1 MKGEISSNEN
11 TSSPLNG
18 IRILDLTQVQA
29 GPSCTQLLA
38 WLGADVIKVEQP
50 GVGDRTRRER
60 ATAPDIDS
68 FYYLVFNANKRS
80 LTLNLKSDEGCDIFK
95 RLVGMSDV
103 VIENYGPGRMEQFG
117 LDYDTLRQANPRVV
131 YATIKGFGTYGPF
144 AHIKSF
150 EHIAQ
155 AMGGAMSANG
165 EAGGE
170 PIFVAPGVG
179 DSGTG
184 LHCAIGILA
193 ALRQRDSSGESQRV
207 EVSMQDAVVNLMRI
221 RMLDTLADGNP
232 LVRSGNRIWG
242 APSMIFPCHPEGPD
256 DYIAL
261 VLSGDSWDTIL
272 AVAGRAELIGDE
284 RYATDAARRKHAAE
298 VEQIIS
304 GWTRTITKREA
315 MDILVPLGVACGM
328 VQDTREVLDDKHLQ
342 SRQMVLQMQDAQR
355 GEYTALGNP
364 IKVASGDAPNPVS
377 PVSSVPIKPPPLL
390 GEHSDEVLE
399 SLLGLRAEDI
409 KRLRDDGVI

>member
-1 MKGEISSNEN
+1 MSA
-11 TSSPLNG
+11 PLDG

-60 ATAPDIDS
+60 ATTPDLDS
-68 FYYLVFNANKRS
+68 FYYLVFNANKLS
-80 LTLNLKSDEGCDIFK
+80 LTLNLKSEEGCDIFK

-103 VIENYGPGRMEQFG
+103 VVENYGPGRMERFG
-117 LDYDTLRQANPRVV
+117 LGYDALREANPRIV
-131 YATIKGFGTYGPF
+131 YATIKGFGTYGPY
-144 AHIKSF
+144 ADIKSF

-170 PIFVAPGVG
+170 PMFVAPGVG

-193 ALRQRDSSGESQRV
+193 ALRQRDNTGKAQRV
-207 EVSMQDAVVNLMRI
+207 EVSMQDAVLNLMRI
-221 RMLDTLADGNP
+221 RMLDTLSDGKP
-232 LVRSGNRIWG
+232 LARSGNRIWD
-242 APSMIFPCHPEGPD
+242 APTMIYPCKPVGPD
-256 DYIAL
+256 DYIGL

-272 AVAGRAELIGDE
+272 AVAGRAELIGDA
-284 RYATDAARRKHAAE
+284 RYATHEARCENAQE
-298 VEQIIS
+298 VEDIIS

-315 MDILVPLGVACGM
+315 MDILAPLGIACGM
-328 VQDTREVLDDKHLQ
+328 VQDTAEVLEDPHLQ
-342 SRQMVLQMQDAQR
+342 ARDMVVRMDDAER
-355 GEYTALGNP
+355 GEYVALGNP
-364 IKVASGDAPNPVS
+364 IKVESNDVS
-377 PVSSVPIKPPPLL
+377 VERAPLL
-390 GEHSDEVLE
+390 GEHSGELLG
-399 SLLGLRAEDI
+399 SLLGLGDGEVA
-409 KRLRDDGVI
+409 RLRDGGVI

>member
-1 MKGEISSNEN
+1 MSA
-11 TSSPLNG
+11 PLDG

-38 WLGADVIKVEQP
+38 WLGADVIKVEEP
-50 GVGDRTRRER
+50 GVGDRTRHER
-60 ATAPDIDS
+60 ATHPDLDS

-80 LTLNLKSDEGCDIFK
+80 LTLNLKSEEGCDIFK
-95 RLVGMSDV
+95 RLVGLSDV
-103 VIENYGPGRMEQFG
+103 VVENYGPGRMERFG
-117 LDYDTLRQANPRVV
+117 LGYDALVAANPRIV
-131 YATIKGFGTYGPF
+131 YATIKGFGTYGPY
-144 AHIKSF
+144 ADIKSF

-193 ALRQRDSSGESQRV
+193 ALRQRDNTGEAQRV

-221 RMLDTLADGNP
+221 RMLDTLADGKP
-232 LVRSGNRIWG
+232 LPRMGNRIWD
-242 APSMIFPCHPEGPD
+242 APTMIYPCKPEGPD

-272 AVAGRAELIGDE
+272 AVAGRAELIGDA
-284 RYATDAARRKHAAE
+284 RYATHEARFENAAD
-298 VEQIIS
+298 VEAIIS
-304 GWTRTITKREA
+304 GWTRTVTKREA
-315 MDILVPLGVACGM
+315 METLVPLGVACGM
-328 VQDTREVLDDKHLQ
+328 VQDTAEVLADEHLQ
-342 SRQMVLQMQDAQR
+342 AREMVIRMEDEAR
-355 GEYTALGNP
+355 GEYPALGNP
-364 IKVASGDAPNPVS
+364 IKIASNDVE
-377 PVSSVPIKPPPLL
+377 IEPPPLL
-390 GEHSDEVLE
+390 GEHAGEVLG
-399 SLLGLRAEDI
+399 SLLGLDGSEVA
-409 KRLRDDGVI
+409 RLRDSGII

>member
-1 MKGEISSNEN
+1 MSA
-11 TSSPLNG
+11 PLEG

-50 GVGDRTRRER
+50 GVGDRTRHER
-60 ATAPDIDS
+60 ATQPDVDS
-68 FYYLVFNANKRS
+68 FYYLVFNSNKRS
-80 LTLNLKSDEGCDIFK
+80 VTLNLKTEEGCDIFK

-103 VIENYGPGRMEQFG
+103 VVENFAPGGMDRFG
-117 LDYDTLRQANPRVV
+117 LGYETLREANSRVV
-131 YATIKGFGTYGPF
+131 YATIKGFGTYGPY
-144 AHIKSF
+144 ADVKSF

-165 EAGGE
+165 DAGSE

-193 ALRQRDSSGESQRV
+193 ALRQRDNSGEAQKV

-221 RMLDTLADGNP
+221 RMLDTLADGKP
-232 LVRSGNRIWG
+232 LVRSGNRIWE
-242 APSMIFPCHPEGPD
+242 APTMIYPCHPEGPD

-261 VLSGDSWDTIL
+261 VLSGDSFETIL
-272 AVAGRAELIGDE
+272 AVAGRSELIGDE
-284 RYATDAARRKHAAE
+284 RFATHEGRCENSAE
-298 VEQIIS
+298 VEEIIS

-315 MDILVPLGVACGM
+315 MEILLPLGVACGM
-328 VQDTREVLDDKHLQ
+328 VQDTREVLDDEHL
-342 SRQMVLQMQDAQR
+342 RAREMVVEMKDAKR
-355 GEYTALGNP
+355 GEYLALGNP
-364 IKVASGDAPNPVS
+364 IKIASNDVS
-377 PVSSVPIKPPPLL
+377 IEPPPLL
-390 GEHSDEVLE
+390 GEHSGEVLGA
-399 SLLGLRAEDI
+399 LLGLDSAEVS
-409 KRLRDDGVI
+409 RLREGGVI

>member
-1 MKGEISSNEN
+1 MSA
-11 TSSPLNG
+11 PLDG

-38 WLGADVIKVEQP
+38 WLGADVIKVEEP
-50 GVGDRTRRER
+50 GVGDRTRHER
-60 ATAPDIDS
+60 ATEPGLDS

-80 LTLNLKSDEGCDIFK
+80 LTLNLKSEQGCDIFK

-103 VIENYGPGRMEQFG
+103 VVENYAPGRMERFG
-117 LDYDTLRQANPRVV
+117 LGYDVLQEANSRVV
-131 YATIKGFGTYGPF
+131 YATIKGFGTYGPN
-144 AHIKSF
+144 ADIKSF

-193 ALRQRDSSGESQRV
+193 ALRQRDNTGEAQRV

-221 RMLDTLADGNP
+221 RMLDTLADGKP
-232 LVRSGNRIWG
+232 LARMGNRIWD
-242 APSMIFPCHPEGPD
+242 APTMIYPCHPGGPD
-256 DYIAL
+256 DYIGL

-272 AVAGRAELIGDE
+272 AVAGRAELVGDA
-284 RYATDAARRKHAAE
+284 RYATHAARCEHAAE
-298 VEQIIS
+298 VEEIIS

-315 MDILVPLGVACGM
+315 METLAPLGVACGM
-328 VQDTREVLDDKHLQ
+328 VQDTRDVLDDEHL
-342 SRQMVLQMQDAQR
+342 RARDMVVEMEDAKR
-355 GEYTALGNP
+355 GEYIALGNP
-364 IKVASGDAPNPVS
+364 IKVASNDVGIA
-377 PVSSVPIKPPPLL
+377 PPPLL
-390 GEHSDEVLE
+390 GEHSGEVLG
-399 SLLGLRAEDI
+399 SLLGLDGSEVA
-409 KRLRDDGVI
+409 RLRDSGII

>member
-1 MKGEISSNEN
+1 MSA
-11 TSSPLNG
+11 PLEG

-38 WLGADVIKVEQP
+38 WLGADVIKVEEP
-50 GVGDRTRRER
+50 GVGDRTRHER
-60 ATAPDIDS
+60 ATEPGLDS
-68 FYYLVFNANKRS
+68 FYYLVFNANKRG
-80 LTLNLKSDEGCDIFK
+80 LTLNLKSEEGCDIFK

-103 VIENYGPGRMEQFG
+103 VVENYGPGRMERFG
-117 LDYDTLRQANPRVV
+117 LGYEVLCGANSRIV
-131 YATIKGFGTYGPF
+131 YATIKGFGTYGPN
-144 AHIKSF
+144 AEIKSF

-193 ALRQRDSSGESQRV
+193 ALRQRDKSGESQRV

-221 RMLDTLADGNP
+221 RMLDTLADGKP
-232 LVRSGNRIWG
+232 LARMGNRIWE
-242 APSMIFPCHPEGPD
+242 APSMIYPCHPGGPD
-256 DYIAL
+256 DYIGL

-284 RYATDAARRKHAAE
+284 RYATHEARCENAAE
-298 VEQIIS
+298 VEKIIS

-315 MDILVPLGVACGM
+315 MEILVPLGVACGM
-328 VQDTREVLDDKHLQ
+328 VQDTSEVLDDEHL
-342 SRQMVLQMQDAQR
+342 RARDMVVEMDDERR
-355 GEYTALGNP
+355 GEYLVLGNP
-364 IKVASGDAPNPVS
+364 IKIASNDVG
-377 PVSSVPIKPPPLL
+377 IEPPPLL
-390 GEHSDEVLE
+390 GEHSREVLG
-399 SLLGLRAEDI
+399 SLLGLGEADVR
-409 KRLRDDGVI
+409 RLREDGVI

>member
-1 MKGEISSNEN
+1 MSA
-11 TSSPLNG
+11 PLDG

-38 WLGADVIKVEQP
+38 WLGADVIKVEEP

-60 ATAPDIDS
+60 ATAPDLDS

-80 LTLNLKSDEGCDIFK
+80 LTLNLKSEEGCDIFK
-95 RLVGMSDV
+95 RLVGISDV
-103 VIENYGPGRMEQFG
+103 VVENYGPGRMERFG
-117 LDYDTLRQANPRVV
+117 LGYDVLVAANPRIV
-131 YATIKGFGTYGPF
+131 YATIKGFGTYGPY

-170 PIFVAPGVG
+170 PMFVAPGVG

-193 ALRQRDSSGESQRV
+193 ALRQRDNTGEAQRV
-207 EVSMQDAVVNLMRI
+207 EVSMQDAVLNLMRI
-221 RMLDTLADGNP
+221 RMLDTLADGKP
-232 LVRSGNRIWG
+232 LARSGNRIWG
-242 APSMIFPCHPEGPD
+242 APSMIFPCSPGGPD
-256 DYIAL
+256 DYIGL

-272 AVAGRAELIGDE
+272 AVAGRAELIGDA
-284 RYATDAARRKHAAE
+284 RYATHEARCENADE
-298 VEQIIS
+298 VEDIIS

-315 MDILVPLGVACGM
+315 MDMLVPLGVACGM
-328 VQDTREVLDDKHLQ
+328 VQDTQETLEDPHLQ
-342 SRQMVLQMQDAQR
+342 ARDMVVRMDDAER
-355 GEYTALGNP
+355 GEYLALGNP
-364 IKVASGDAPNPVS
+364 IKVASNDM
-377 PVSSVPIKPPPLL
+377 SVERAPLL
-390 GEHSDEVLE
+390 GEHSAELLG
-399 SLLGLRAEDI
+399 SLLGLGDADVA
-409 KRLRDDGVI
+409 RLRDGGVI

>member
-1 MKGEISSNEN
+1 MSA
-11 TSSPLNG
+11 PLDG

-38 WLGADVIKVEQP
+38 WLGADVIKVEEP

-60 ATAPDIDS
+60 ATAPDLDS

-80 LTLNLKSDEGCDIFK
+80 LTLNLKSEEGCDIFK

-103 VIENYGPGRMEQFG
+103 VVENYGPGRMERFG
-117 LDYDTLRQANPRVV
+117 LGYDVLREANPRIV
-131 YATIKGFGTYGPF
+131 YATIKGFGTYGPY

-170 PIFVAPGVG
+170 PMFVAPGVG

-193 ALRQRDSSGESQRV
+193 ALRQRDNTGEPQRV
-207 EVSMQDAVVNLMRI
+207 EVSMQDAVLNLMRI
-221 RMLDTLADGNP
+221 RMLDTLADGKP
-232 LVRSGNRIWG
+232 LARSGNRIWG
-242 APSMIFPCHPEGPD
+242 APSMIFPCSPGGPD
-256 DYIAL
+256 DYIGL

-272 AVAGRAELIGDE
+272 AVAGRAELIGDA
-284 RYATDAARRKHAAE
+284 RYATHEARCENADE
-298 VEQIIS
+298 VEDIIS

-315 MDILVPLGVACGM
+315 MDMLVPLGVACGM
-328 VQDTREVLDDKHLQ
+328 VQDTQETLEDPHLQ
-342 SRQMVLQMQDAQR
+342 ARDMVVRMDDAER
-355 GEYTALGNP
+355 GEYLALGNP
-364 IKVASGDAPNPVS
+364 IKVASNDM
-377 PVSSVPIKPPPLL
+377 SVERAPLL
-390 GEHSDEVLE
+390 GEHSAELLG
-399 SLLGLRAEDI
+399 SLLGLGDADVA
-409 KRLRDDGVI
+409 RLRDGGVI